1 MTEEASPLPVRSLEW
16 VVGRLGELT
25 PRWTIDPNLADLEWL
40 ARQALHLNPAAPCD
54 VAFLAQGGF
63 NRVYIVNS
71 PSTNAEYVLRVAL
84 PVDPQHKTLSEVATL
99 AFVRQFSDLVPRVKT
114 WSSQPS
120 KLGFE
125 WMLMERMPGK
135 PLEDMWSKMP
145 WEAATTLVESIVDLL
160 ATLFGQRLEGI
171 GNLYLKEDISATSV
185 PHQAAYDVGRIVSMF
200 FFWGSRLTQPV
211 QRGPYH
217 SSHDWLSA
225 RPAVLANKAANA
237 LATSAN
243 EDDLDDAEKA
253 QKVLE
258 PRNAYFQRSSRLVTL
273 LLPQNRQRCF
283 TTTYHGTTSSST
295 SRTGWWPSSTGSA
308 SPSCRYGTSAS
319 CQLSSLDRHA
329 KRCPEPM
336 TTRGKTTGSRMSYLT
351 NTCGTI
357 KRLR

>member
-273 LLPQNRQRCF
+273 LLPQNQAVAEVDGGVPG
-283 TTTYHGTTSSST
+283 Y
-295 SRTGWWPSSTGSA
+295 W
-308 SPSCRYGTSAS
+308 
-319 CQLSSLDRHA
+319 D
-329 KRCPEPM
+329 
-336 TTRGKTTGSRMSYLT
+336 
-351 NTCGTI
+351 
-357 KRLR
+357 